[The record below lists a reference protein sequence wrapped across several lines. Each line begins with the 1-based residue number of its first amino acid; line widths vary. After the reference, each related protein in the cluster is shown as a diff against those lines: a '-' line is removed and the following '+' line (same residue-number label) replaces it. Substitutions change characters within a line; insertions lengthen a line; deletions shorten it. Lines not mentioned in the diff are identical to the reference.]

1 MKNVYERGSEGVH
14 ISINNANQRETKRFK
29 DSLGPIFVDLLEGAS
44 IEDYLEKRKKIPQD
58 ALTQTASNLA
68 RSAETADFSIPGF
81 HKRFLV
87 YPKTQIDDEAYTA
100 LAKAQIPQFAREIAP
115 NQSLTVVKIPLNA
128 WRLDSTDFQEELPTF
143 PAGNGAIEIMSK
155 LGILLNRISSKTGTL
170 PLDFKLCQVAFVTG
184 DNEFIKLVP
193 PYSLSREVNPDELV
207 KKVEQEL
214 NTIDPS
220 NPHENQIKALY
231 TALSGTVNT

>member
-1 MKNVYERGSEGVH
+1 MKSVPEAGFDAR
-14 ISINNANQRETKRFK
+14 RETTRKPK
-29 DSLGPIFVDLLEGAS
+29 DYLGPIFVNLLEGTS

-68 RSAETADFSIPGF
+68 RSAETVDFLIPGF

-87 YPKTQIDDEAYTA
+87 YPKTPIDDEAYAT
-100 LAKAQIPQFAREIAP
+100 LDKAQIPQFARETAP

-143 PAGNGAIEIMSK
+143 PAGNGAIEIMHK
-155 LGILLNRISSKTGTL
+155 LGILLNRIYSKTKTL

-193 PYSLSREVNPDELV
+193 PYSLSEEVNPDELA
-207 KKVEQEL
+207 KRVEQEL
-214 NTIDPS
+214 SAIDPN
-220 NPHENQIKALY
+220 NPHENQIKALQS
-231 TALSGTVNT
+231 ALSIIVSK